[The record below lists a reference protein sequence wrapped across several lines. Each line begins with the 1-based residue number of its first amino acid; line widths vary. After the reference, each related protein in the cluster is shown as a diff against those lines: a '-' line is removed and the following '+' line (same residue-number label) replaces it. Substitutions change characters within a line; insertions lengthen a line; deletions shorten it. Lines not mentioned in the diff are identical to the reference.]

1 MYIYRS
7 LEEKDLSAIST
18 FPQSKE
24 ELKYISPAFIYPL
37 TPNQIVELSKDR
49 LEPTVIIEQATDEVI
64 AYANIY
70 GYDLAKSICWLGN
83 VIVSPK
89 YRGQGASAY
98 LLNVMFEKAKH
109 HLGVKTMRLACHNT
123 NSRGLVFYSKHG
135 FKPYDLKI
143 ANIDDK
149 RIISIH
155 MSRELI

>member
-1 MYIYRS
+1 MYVYRS
-7 LEEKDLSAIST
+7 LEGKDLKAIST
-18 FPQSKE
+18 FPQSEE
-24 ELKYISPAFIYPL
+24 ELKYISPGFNYPL
-37 TPNQIVELSKDR
+37 TPNQIVDLSKDR

-70 GYDLAKSICWLGN
+70 GYDLEKSICWLGN

-109 HLGVKTMRLACHNT
+109 HLGVRTIRLACHNT
-123 NSRGLVFYSKHG
+123 NSRGLAFYSKYG
-135 FKPYDLKI
+135 FKPYDMKI
-143 ANIDDK
+143 TNIDDK